1 MKQDQ
6 SKQYLL
12 EVYDDEISTELQDR
26 VYNFLLDSEYCIN
39 YYDHS
44 HSLYYPRDDRTVTPR
59 NFPAQPRLPIAWDNE
74 SLSHRAPIINE
85 LWLAINKTLG
95 DRFEIEGIPE
105 GMSRYMTGISPI
117 PSLPKPDGSPG
128 TPGVGW
134 RVYGSGNERE
144 FKARTKSI
152 HRDSP
157 YLDREDLF
165 DIVYFANKEWHPQF
179 YGETLFHEDTGIT
192 GDYTGRFEADQLR
205 HFPIGEA
212 NNIVSPMPG
221 RFMIFDARYLH
232 QVKPAA
238 YYAPEPILGVVF
250 RAKIL

>member
-12 EVYDDEISTELQDR
+12 EVYDNEISAELQDR

-59 NFPAQPRLPIAWDNE
+59 DFPAQPRLPIAWDNE
-74 SLSHRAPIINE
+74 SLSNRAPIINE
-85 LWLAINKTLG
+85 LWLAINNTLG
-95 DRFEIEGIPE
+95 NCFDIEGAQE
-105 GMSRYMTGISPI
+105 GMGKYMTGISPV
-117 PSLPKPDGSPG
+117 PGLPKSDGSPG
-128 TPGVGW
+128 TPGIGW

-157 YLDREDLF
+157 FLDRTDLF

-179 YGETLFHEDTGIT
+179 YGETLFHDDNGIT
-192 GDYTGRFEADQLR
+192 GDYTGRFEADQPR

-212 NNIVSPMPG
+212 NNIVAPMPG

-238 YYAPEPILGVVF
+238 HYAPEPILGVVF
-250 RAKIL
+250 RAKIR